1 MKQNNKKNIIWVLLL
16 VVITFCVYLLFSND
30 KKVEIPAE
38 IQTDSELPITQ
49 SDIKTQIKSVFI
61 KESPLN
67 ENVKNVST
75 TLQVLDKSYSVKT
88 EEGVSVYDVMK
99 DAESDG
105 FSFEGK
111 EYPSMGFFVEK
122 INEIKNGE
130 GGYWIYYV
138 NGIKAS
144 VGISNYIIKDGDII
158 NWKFE

>member
-16 VVITFCVYLLFSND
+16 IVITFCVYLLFSND

-38 IQTDSELPITQ
+38 IQTDSELPIT
-49 SDIKTQIKSVFI
+49 TQIKSVFI

-67 ENVKNVST
+67 ENIKNVST
-75 TLQVLDKSYSVKT
+75 ILQVIDKSYSVKT

-99 DAESDG
+99 DAENDG

-122 INEIKNGE
+122 INGIKNGE
-130 GGYWIYYV
+130 KGYWIYYV

-158 NWKFE
+158 SWKFE